1 MPQQY
6 VHVSGRHCSKRLQA
20 GNPYKHNQPHTRNGS
35 APPPRHCPAARGGPA
50 ARWQRTAGEQDEQ
63 QTWHAGQSGKRM
75 RGHTG
80 SRRSS
85 RQNAT
90 AAACQQ
96 PAHQL
101 RQLGV
106 LLHANHFACSGRC
119 SMTKLQECSHG
130 SNHVAQLLCQCCQT
144 TQQETSPS
152 LQMRLL
158 PTAHPHRRPSVPW
171 QQPSSRCLQRHQ
183 EQAVGLLPKSKR
195 APPGPTPQAWQQWQ
209 QQQKCLCK
217 AHWQQQQQRS
227 CRRCDSGSHQPRV
240 QQQCTHGGRG
250 RAGKQ
255 T

>member
-20 GNPYKHNQPHTRNGS
+20 GKPYKHNQPHTRNGS

-90 AAACQQ
+90 AAACRQL
-96 PAHQL
+96 AHQL

-106 LLHANHFACSGRC
+106 LLHANHLACSGRC
-119 SMTKLQECSHG
+119 NMTKLQECSHG
-130 SNHVAQLLCQCCQT
+130 SNHVAQLLCQCCQPLGSLCL
-144 TQQETSPS
+144 QQHF
-152 LQMRLL
+152 L
-158 PTAHPHRRPSVPW
+158 PAAHPHRRPSSPW
-171 QQPSSRCLQRHQ
+171 QQLGTRCLQWQPNR
-183 EQAVGLLPKSKR
+183 QA
-195 APPGPTPQAWQQWQ
+195 A
-209 QQQKCLCK
+209 C
-217 AHWQQQQQRS
+217 
-227 CRRCDSGSHQPRV
+227 CRQSTSTQPN
-240 QQQCTHGGRG
+240 
-250 RAGKQ
+250 
-255 T
+255 